1 MKKILTALFAF
12 AVLYGCSGGGQNEDR
27 AKSAY
32 AIDLSVG
39 SPAVDFLFRDMDNKP
54 FRLSENKGKVVLL
67 YFWRMKC
74 DQCKIE
80 LRAINAL
87 QKKYKEKGLI
97 VVAVGADSMH
107 SASLYEVRQ
116 FFDKE
121 GFSFIKMRDEDG
133 FVAEAYN
140 VMRAPEVYVIGRDG
154 TIAII
159 QKGMAAWGGPEL
171 TGTIEKLLSG
181 GSK

>member
-1 MKKILTALFAF
+1 MKKILTALLAAVIFA
-12 AVLYGCSGGGQNEDR
+12 GCSSGKDASETNS
-27 AKSAY
+27 KY
-32 AIDLSVG
+32 VTDLSAG

-74 DQCKIE
+74 DQCKVE
-80 LRAINAL
+80 LRAIDAL

-97 VVAVGADSMH
+97 AVAVGADSMH
-107 SASLYEVRQ
+107 SASLYEVHQ

-133 FVAEAYN
+133 FVAEAYS
-140 VMRAPEVYVIGRDG
+140 VMRAPEVFVIGRDG
-154 TIAII
+154 TIAIV
-159 QKGMAAWGGPEL
+159 QKGHADWGGPEL
-171 TGTIEKLLSG
+171 TGAIEKLLSG